1 MDFTLKDFW
10 KIVESEHQKAIE
22 KHPVFCTELCEIS
35 EGSYNRLAESQKESN
50 DQDEKEGV
58 QYGDNVVMEEIY
70 ETFDAA
76 YRDDVEAMVTEAA
89 QACQTLYRACAYKII
104 ELEKNKQC
112 KAYTN

>member
-1 MDFTLKDFW
+1 MDFTLKDFL
-10 KIVESEHQKAIE
+10 KIVEEEHQKAIE

-35 EGSYNRLAESQKESN
+35 IGSYNRLASTQKESN
-50 DQDEKEGV
+50 DRDEEDGI

-76 YRDDVEAMVTEAA
+76 YHDNVEAMITEAA
-89 QACQTLYRACAYKII
+89 QACQTLYRACAFKIA

-112 KAYTN
+112 QACTN